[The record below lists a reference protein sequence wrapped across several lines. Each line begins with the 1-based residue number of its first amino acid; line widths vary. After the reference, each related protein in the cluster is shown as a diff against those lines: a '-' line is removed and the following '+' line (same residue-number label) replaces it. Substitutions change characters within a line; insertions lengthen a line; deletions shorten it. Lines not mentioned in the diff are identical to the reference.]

1 MTSVSIW
8 GTTMVTAYEFLKRLA
23 SAEDDVGGA
32 TK

>member
-23 SAEDDVGGA
+23 SVDDRQE
-32 TK
+32 

>member
-23 SAEDDVGGA
+23 SVDDRHE
-32 TK
+32 